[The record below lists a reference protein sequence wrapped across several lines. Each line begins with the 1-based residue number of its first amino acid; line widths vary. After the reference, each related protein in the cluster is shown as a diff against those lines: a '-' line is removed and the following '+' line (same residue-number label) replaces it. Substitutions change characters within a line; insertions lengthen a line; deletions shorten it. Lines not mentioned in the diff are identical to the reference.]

1 MPSCLVLVIHI
12 SVVYYDQKD
21 GVIKKLYLYTE
32 VDVFSVILISAL
44 SIKMFNI
51 TKVIQFNVLGTINFS
66 DWIIIF
72 K

>member
-1 MPSCLVLVIHI
+1 MEWEVIHI

-32 VDVFSVILISAL
+32 VDVLSVILISAL
-44 SIKMFNI
+44 SRKMFNI

-66 DWIIIF
+66 DWIFVF